1 MKTKHLIGLGLSLAL
16 VFLMVL
22 DIDAQGRGG
31 GRPAG
36 GGGGRPAGVGGGPPT
51 GVGVD
56 RGLGNASTRSNGRS
70 DDGLNTAATRSNG
83 RSTSGLD
90 RARLASQNAN
100 AMSDTELNRYR
111 GLSKKLGTTP
121 EQMRAAYQAALM
133 QNPDLKYGQ
142 FVAANVVSD
151 NLSGRFPAIT
161 SQAILSGL
169 ANGDSLGQTLRNLGM
184 SKQQAKDAQRN
195 ADDEIKAAKKRNQ

>member
-16 VFLMVL
+16 TFLMVL

-70 DDGLNTAATRSNG
+70 DDGLDTAATRSNG